1 MGYASHCKLPC
12 TAYNGGMRTKIKG
25 RESTNDAVIG
35 KKLREIRHWRSL
47 SQKELAVKIDVT
59 FQQIQKYEKGTNRI
73 SAERL
78 HDLSQILEVD
88 IKDFFVDLES
98 RTERNNALPVQP
110 SKNLVKLMQAYE
122 RLSKEKKKAV
132 MALLDVM

>member
-1 MGYASHCKLPC
+1 
-12 TAYNGGMRTKIKG
+12 MRTKIKG
-25 RESTNDAVIG
+25 RASTKDAVIG

-47 SQKELAVKIDVT
+47 SQKELAAKVDVT
-59 FQQIQKYEKGTNRI
+59 FQQIQKYENGTNRI
-73 SAERL
+73 SAGRL

-132 MALLDVM
+132 MALLEVM